1 MVVWREKM
9 NYPEARIHTATREF
23 ASSIFFLIEAIKAR
37 VCIVFLKSKNPLRI
51 SRIFQTFVTNMSS
64 AYPFHRINV
73 LLVSIFFVL
82 FFINTSLVNIYVS
95 RINTTIWGT
104 AHCFFCFV
112 LTIKNIFVF
121 SILIYCTFSSKIAI
135 SVYIFCL
142 SSVFCGNT

>member
-1 MVVWREKM
+1 M
-9 NYPEARIHTATREF
+9 NYPEVRIHTATRQF

-37 VCIVFLKSKNPLRI
+37 VCIVFPKSKSPFRI

-73 LLVSIFFVL
+73 LLVFVFCL
-82 FFINTSLVNIYVS
+82 LSFIIRISLVNIYVR

-104 AHCFFCFV
+104 ATHVVVFV

-142 SSVFCGNT
+142 SSIFCGNT